1 MRKNMAAGVVSRNK
15 WKTAPVFLPLRDD
28 VAYGKIRIAEFAFD
42 TGDTLYME
50 EKKLR
55 EIQIETEN
63 IFDGVILNVKRDQV
77 RLPNGHQ
84 SVREVI
90 RHVGAVCVVPVTDD
104 GRIAVERQYRYPID
118 QVITEI
124 PAGKLDS
131 REEDRLHAAKREL
144 MEETGITADHWTDM
158 GLYYPAAAYSD
169 EKITMYL
176 AQGLHMGEQHLDDD
190 EFLNVEFVPLT
201 NIVEDILSGKITDGK
216 TQAAVLKAAMLIE
229 KQKREKH

>member
-1 MRKNMAAGVVSRNK
+1 
-15 WKTAPVFLPLRDD
+15 
-28 VAYGKIRIAEFAFD
+28 
-42 TGDTLYME
+42 ME
-50 EKKLR
+50 ERKLR
-55 EIQIETEN
+55 EIQVGTED

-90 RHVGAVCVVPVTDD
+90 RHVGAVCVVPVTAD
-104 GRIAVERQYRYPID
+104 GKVVVERQYRYPID

-144 MEETGITADHWTDM
+144 MEETGITGDIWTDM
-158 GLYYPAAAYSD
+158 GLYYGAPAYSD

-176 AQGLHMGEQHLDDD
+176 VQDLHMGQQHLDED
-190 EFLNVEFVPLT
+190 EFLNVAFIPMEEL
-201 NIVEDILSGKITDGK
+201 VEEILSGKITDGK
-216 TQAAVLKAAMLIE
+216 TQAAILKAAMLIRRQNSAE
-229 KQKREKH
+229 